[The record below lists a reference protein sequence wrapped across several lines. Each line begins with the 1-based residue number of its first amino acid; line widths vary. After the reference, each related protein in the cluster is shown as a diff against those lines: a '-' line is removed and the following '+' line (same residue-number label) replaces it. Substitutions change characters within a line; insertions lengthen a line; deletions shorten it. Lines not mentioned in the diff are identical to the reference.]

1 MHLSFSTA
9 NYVGRAAGY
18 KLEPFSWREAEHMT
32 VERTDITA
40 FDKICQEI
48 EAAGFSAID
57 LWKAHAWP
65 LTFTPQRADELL
77 AVLRRHNLEPVS
89 YAGEIGVDAAE
100 MLRAARL
107 LGIGLVCGAL
117 DIGMARYVATL
128 ARQRSVRVGIEN
140 DGETHP
146 SQLRDKIGIDDD
158 ILGVC
163 VDTGA
168 WLAQGCDPAQAI
180 RELGE
185 HVWHV
190 HLKDMRSWGSQE
202 QVRLGNGV
210 LDLEAVLAAL
220 RAIGYIGA
228 LAIEQETGDADPT
241 ADVRLGREVVER
253 LLAT

>member
-1 MHLSFSTA
+1 MRLSFSTA
-9 NYVGRAAGY
+9 NFVGRAAGY
-18 KLEPFSWREAEHMT
+18 QLEPFSWREAEQLT

-48 EAAGFSAID
+48 VAAGFSALD

-65 LTFTPQRADELL
+65 ATFTPERADELL

-89 YAGEIGVDAAE
+89 YAGDIGSDAAE
-100 MLRAARL
+100 MLRVARL
-107 LGIGLVCGAL
+107 LGIGLVCGSLEAG
-117 DIGMARYVATL
+117 IARHVATL
-128 ARQRSVRVGIEN
+128 ARQRNVRVGIEN
-140 DGETHP
+140 EAETHP
-146 SQLRDKIGIDDD
+146 SELRNKIGIDDD

-168 WLAQGCDPAQAI
+168 WLAQGYNPAQAI
-180 RELGE
+180 RELGS

-202 QVRLGNGV
+202 QVRLGSGV

-220 RAIGYIGA
+220 RAVGYIGA

-241 ADVRLGREVVER
+241 AEVRFGREVVER
-253 LLAT
+253 LLAA